1 LQLSLQKRL
10 TGFVGVGLPQLP
22 ALQCDSCCHHQ
33 CWCPISFAADAAVA
47 ADTFTP
53 QVGAELVITINTTRS
68 SAPELQRMN
77 VQLAYLR
84 SYAGLGMA
92 LVK

>member
-1 LQLSLQKRL
+1 MLLLL
-10 TGFVGVGLPQLP
+10 LL
-22 ALQCDSCCHHQ
+22 LLL
-33 CWCPISFAADAAVA
+33 
-47 ADTFTP
+47 
-53 QVGAELVITINTTRS
+53 QVGAELVISLNTTRR

-84 SYAGLGMA
+84 SYTGLGMA

>member
-1 LQLSLQKRL
+1 MLKKFLHAPWYETTTPACTVQLYGCCSCLP
-10 TGFVGVGLPQLP
+10 GLLP
-22 ALQCDSCCHHQ
+22 TSNRCCH
-33 CWCPISFAADAAVA
+33 PTAA
-47 ADTFTP
+47 TLP
-53 QVGAELVITINTTRS
+53 LQVGAELVITLNTTRS

-84 SYAGLGMA
+84 SYTGLGMA